1 MEIGELFAEKGEP
14 PRQNRSA
21 SDTKGSRISP
31 RLVPRPA
38 DVSSGSDSDL
48 DAGKRHARSA
58 PINGHRQLGGALPI
72 NAKFGSDL
80 ISFYHLIGPST
91 DRSGRFSQSAA
102 LPPS

>member
-38 DVSSGSDSDL
+38 DVSSGSRL
-48 DAGKRHARSA
+48 CK
-58 PINGHRQLGGALPI
+58 NV
-72 NAKFGSDL
+72 F
-80 ISFYHLIGPST
+80 
-91 DRSGRFSQSAA
+91 
-102 LPPS
+102 PPPKNWTQPGTIRIDTTI